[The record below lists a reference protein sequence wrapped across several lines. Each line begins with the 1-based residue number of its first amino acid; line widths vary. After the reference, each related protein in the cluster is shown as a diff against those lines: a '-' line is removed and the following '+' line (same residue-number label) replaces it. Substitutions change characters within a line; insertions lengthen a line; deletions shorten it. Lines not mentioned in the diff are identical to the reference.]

1 MKDKGSYK
9 RLNVAAIVVAYGWP
23 SNNSGYG
30 IAVSSSLRQYT
41 QVYSQVHFIG
51 LVDHS
56 FEGSSRWAGKGI
68 AWTHIP
74 IVRHPRWM
82 RFLKSMFKSLP
93 AVTMQFASQSVRRQ
107 VAKIVAAYRQ
117 SGRKVVVIFEDIPPA
132 CLLPYIRREFPSIP
146 VAIRSL
152 NVTSKAFDRFCVE
165 GLLISRL
172 AWKLEVAKV
181 QKFERDVL
189 RMADR
194 VWAVTETDL
203 MGYCSRLGLCCDG
216 IFGVSVD
223 AERYASVVNGDIF
236 TLIHVGSADLRKG
249 KGLTRFINSSWKDI
263 RSTVP
268 QAEFLLGGRN
278 TQQFTQAE
286 VGIEGVGFL
295 EDDRD
300 ILNRGLL
307 FINPQESGAG
317 IKLKSVVAMLA
328 GKAIVSTKIG
338 VEGIAGKSGEHFF
351 VASDT
356 KDLASLVIELM
367 NDEELA
373 LRVGKNARELAS
385 AVYSEESL
393 AQACEPLLRDFAMLV
408 S

>member
-1 MKDKGSYK
+1 MESRGSAK
-9 RLNVAAIVVAYGWP
+9 KLGVNAIVISAAWP
-23 SNNSGYG
+23 SGNSGYG
-30 IAVSSSLRQYT
+30 IAVQSSLRQYIRL
-41 QVYSQVHFIG
+41 YSKVHFVG
-51 LVDHS
+51 LVDHP
-56 FEGSSRWAGKGI
+56 FKGLGRWVSEDVV
-68 AWTHIP
+68 WTHIP
-74 IVRHPRWM
+74 VVRRSKWL
-82 RFLKSMFKSLP
+82 RFLRSMFSSLP
-93 AVTMQFASQSVRRQ
+93 AVTMQFASQSVRQQ

-181 QKFERDVL
+181 QKFEKHVL

-203 MGYCSRLGLCCDG
+203 MGYCSRLDLCCDG

-249 KGLTRFINSSWKDI
+249 KGLTSFINNSWKDI

-278 TQQFTQAE
+278 TRQFTQAE
-286 VGIEGVGFL
+286 LGIEGIGFL

-300 ILNRGLL
+300 ISWQGDC
-307 FINPQESGAG
+307 
-317 IKLKSVVAMLA
+317 V
-328 GKAIVSTKIG
+328 
-338 VEGIAGKSGEHFF
+338 H
-351 VASDT
+351 
-356 KDLASLVIELM
+356 KDW
-367 NDEELA
+367 
-373 LRVGKNARELAS
+373 G
-385 AVYSEESL
+385 
-393 AQACEPLLRDFAMLV
+393 
-408 S
+408 